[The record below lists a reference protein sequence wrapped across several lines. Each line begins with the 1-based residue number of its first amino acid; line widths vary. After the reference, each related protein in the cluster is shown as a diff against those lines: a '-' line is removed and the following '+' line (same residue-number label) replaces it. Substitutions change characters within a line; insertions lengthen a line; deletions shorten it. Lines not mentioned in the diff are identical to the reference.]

1 MAGPGALGVGLLF
14 VGGGGHAVVVCEAAQ
29 ILCEQTGLRPL
40 GCLDD
45 QEEPALAHPPGAVPR
60 LGPLSRLNELASK
73 QVSWILAM
81 GDLAVRRRVLD
92 TLPDELSLGT
102 AWTVIHPDASVARTS
117 LVGRGVFVGPLAV
130 VHARARVDHHAIIN
144 TGAIVE
150 HHVRVGEN
158 THVAPGAVLAG
169 TSSVGRDTLIGVG
182 AKVLPGVSIG
192 DGCVIGAGSMV
203 REDVPDGAKAVGSPA
218 RVI

>member
-1 MAGPGALGVGLLF
+1 MALGTGLLF
-14 VGGGGHAVVVCEAAQ
+14 VGGGGHAVVVAEAAR
-29 ILCEQTGLRPL
+29 ILCEQSGLAPI

-45 QEEPALAHPPGAVPR
+45 QEHPALASPPGAVPR
-60 LGPLSRLNELASK
+60 LGPISKLSELATK

-81 GDLAVRRRVLD
+81 GDLAVRRKVLD
-92 TLPDELSLGT
+92 TLPPELSLGS
-102 AWTVIHPDASVARTS
+102 AWTVIHPAASVARSS
-117 LVGRGVFVGPLAV
+117 LVGRGVFVGPMAV
-130 VHARARVDHHAIIN
+130 VHARARVDHHAIVN

-158 THVAPGAVLAG
+158 THVAPGAILAG
-169 TSSVGRDTLIGVG
+169 GSSVGRDTLIGVG

-192 DGCVIGAGSMV
+192 AGCVIGAGAMV
-203 REDVPDGAKAVGSPA
+203 REDVADGAKAVGTPA